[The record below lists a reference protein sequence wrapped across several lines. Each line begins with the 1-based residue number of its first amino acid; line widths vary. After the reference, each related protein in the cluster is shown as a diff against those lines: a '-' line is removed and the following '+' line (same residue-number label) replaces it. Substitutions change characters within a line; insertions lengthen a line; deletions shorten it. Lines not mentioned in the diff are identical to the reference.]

1 MPQLSTPM
9 IHEVLND
16 VVACLDRKVKIPE
29 PGCVDNLTWVK
40 ITGWF
45 DCLLGWKQ
53 LTDLDDNLGR
63 YN

>member
-16 VVACLDRKVKIPE
+16 VVACLDRKVNPRTRMRY
-29 PGCVDNLTWVK
+29 NLTWVK